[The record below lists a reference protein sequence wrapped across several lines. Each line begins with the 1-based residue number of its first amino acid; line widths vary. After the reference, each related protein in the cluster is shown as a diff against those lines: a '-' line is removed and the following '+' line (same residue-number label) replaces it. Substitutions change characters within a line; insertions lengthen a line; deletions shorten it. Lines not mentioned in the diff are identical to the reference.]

1 MKNKFLFFI
10 TFTLLVTAS
19 FISCGPLMQKPIP
32 RSDNAADFIDSQKHF
47 ELTREI
53 IPYYNTLYF
62 TDGQGYEF
70 KNDTSDKLF
79 ITLGGGPNWFGSR
92 VGVPGREINNSNFV
106 NWLLFLYDEYTIFV
120 PEKFDWG
127 RGSLPFYD
135 IENREKYTIDNLI
148 ANYAGVIK
156 EYLSQNDYKTIIIAG
171 FSEGGQI
178 APELFFH
185 LEDFDITALISIGAG
200 GLSSPNDIAIA
211 TIRPQ
216 EVLSEESIK
225 IRLNNYHQHLAAYG
239 NENYANSPDEIRF
252 RQSGAN
258 AFFTT
263 LMWEYSI
270 NARRPFEFYKNINI
284 PVLFIH
290 GQQDTNVSVVSTRY
304 VERNL
309 PDKPFTY
316 VYYPDM
322 AHYPDTIGELKRLRA
337 DIAAWLRA
345 EGL

>member
-1 MKNKFLFFI
+1 MKNIFLLFI

-32 RSDNAADFIDSQKHF
+32 RSDNATDFIDSQKHF

-70 KNDTSDKLF
+70 KNANSDKLL
-79 ITLGGGPNWFGSR
+79 ITLDGGPGWFF
-92 VGVPGREINNSNFV
+92 GRIGAPCMEINKSNFV

-127 RGSLPFYD
+127 RGTMPFYD
-135 IENREKYTIDNLI
+135 IKNREKYTIDNLI
-148 ANYAGVIK
+148 ANYARVIK
-156 EYLSQNDYKTIIIAG
+156 EYLLQNDYKTIVIAG
-171 FSEGGQI
+171 FSEGGKI

-185 LEDFDITALISIGAG
+185 LEDFDITALISIAAG
-200 GLSSPNDIAIA
+200 GLSHPNDIAIA
-211 TIRPQ
+211 RDRPQ
-216 EVLSEESIK
+216 EVLGEEIIK
-225 IRLNNYHQHLAAYG
+225 IRLNNYQQHLATYG
-239 NENYANSPDEIRF
+239 NENYTNSPDEIRF
-252 RQSGAN
+252 RQSGN
-258 AFFTT
+258 ESFIT
-263 LMWEYSI
+263 LMWRYSLD
-270 NARRPFEFYKNINI
+270 ARRQFEFYKNINI

-290 GQQDTNVSVVSTRY
+290 GQQDTSVSVVSTRY